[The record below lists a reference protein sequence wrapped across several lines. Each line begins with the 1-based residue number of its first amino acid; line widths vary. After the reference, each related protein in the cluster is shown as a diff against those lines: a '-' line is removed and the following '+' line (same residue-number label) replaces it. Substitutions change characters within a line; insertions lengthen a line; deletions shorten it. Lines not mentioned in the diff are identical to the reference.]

1 MERRIT
7 VHLDNDPVYDIL
19 LSDSFSGLSEE
30 VGKLPVQGRRACIV
44 TDTNVEPLYREQV
57 ETELTGCFSEV
68 VAFSGLSEEVGKLPV
83 QGRRACIVTDTNV
96 EPLYREQVETELTG
110 CFSEVVVFTFPAGE
124 EQKNLD
130 SVRRLYEKLI
140 DCHFDRKDWL
150 VALGGGVVG
159 DLSGF
164 AAATYL
170 RGISFIQIPTTLLS
184 QVDSSIGGK
193 TGVDLEAYK
202 NVVGDLS
209 GFAAATYLRGISFI
223 QIPTTLLSQV
233 DSSIGGK
240 TGVDLEAYK
249 NMVGAFHMP
258 KLVYTN
264 VQTLTSLPDEQYS
277 SGMGEILKHGLIK
290 DASYF
295 SWLSDHAE
303 AIANRELSVCMEM
316 IRISDEIKRQVV
328 ENDPKEHG
336 ERALLNFG
344 HTLGHA
350 LEKQMNFSVLH
361 GHCVGLG
368 CLAAARIS
376 ANRGYIEEAAVAGI
390 RRVMKLFRMPSVLKD
405 FDLDAVI
412 EDTKNDKKMDGD
424 RIRFILLK
432 NIGEAYIDTTVTE
445 EEMKAGLTEIQ
456 KEF

>member
-68 VAFSGLSEEVGKLPV
+68 V
-83 QGRRACIVTDTNV
+83 
-96 EPLYREQVETELTG
+96 
-110 CFSEVVVFTFPAGE
+110 VFTFPAGE

-130 SVRRLYEKLI
+130 TVRRLYEKLI

-159 DLSGF
+159 DLC
-164 AAATYL
+164 
-170 RGISFIQIPTTLLS
+170 
-184 QVDSSIGGK
+184 
-193 TGVDLEAYK
+193 
-202 NVVGDLS
+202 